1 MYKEHYMTV
10 AEIIDIEFIIS
21 LLYEYTNY
29 IDSGL
34 EFHLQCFYPCDG
46 YFNDM
51 LMLVYEIQIIWLV
64 NWMKPSDIYMR

>member
-34 EFHLQCFYPCDG
+34 EFH
-46 YFNDM
+46 
-51 LMLVYEIQIIWLV
+51 
-64 NWMKPSDIYMR
+64 